1 MPLVL
6 LPWLRLLRAGTL
18 FSPAADVVAG
28 LCLAGLPWSPAA
40 AGAVAAGVCAYAGG
54 MVLNDHSDRRRDAV
68 VRPERPIPRGEIAP
82 GAALTF
88 GLALLL
94 AAVLVS
100 PAPRFHATLVLGVL
114 AYDYLFQRHPLFAAP
129 ALAALRAANLLSGPA
144 MLAAGP
150 LSGPLWIAAV
160 AYGIYIL
167 AVTVLGWLE
176 DQPDPE
182 PSLVR
187 GMLCVPPLASVLAL
201 AALPV
206 PWPAAVAAVLGAAV
220 VRDAW
225 RTATFDQAAIRR
237 RMTWLLLGT
246 MVYTALL
253 AAAGGRLVEAVAIL
267 TAVPVARRIG
277 RAIAFT

>member
-1 MPLVL
+1 MPSVL
-6 LPWLRLLRAGTL
+6 LPWLRLLRAATL

-40 AGAVAAGVCAYAGG
+40 AAAVAAGVCAYAGG
-54 MVLNDHSDRRRDAV
+54 MVLNDHADRRRDAV

-82 GAALTF
+82 GAALVL

-100 PAPRFHATLVLGVL
+100 PAPPFHAGLALGVL

-129 ALAALRAANLLSGPA
+129 AMAALRGANLLSGPA
-144 MLAAGP
+144 VLAAGSLP
-150 LSGPLWIAAV
+150 GVLWIAVA
-160 AYGIYIL
+160 AYGVYIL

-187 GMLCVPPLASVLAL
+187 GMLCVPPCAGVLAL

-206 PWPAAVAAVLGAAV
+206 RWPALVAVALGALV
-220 VRDAW
+220 VHDAW
-225 RTATFDQAAIRR
+225 RTRSFDQAAIRR

-246 MVYTALL
+246 MAYTALL
-253 AAAGGRLVEAVAIL
+253 AAAGGRHAEAVAIL
-267 TAVPVARRIG
+267 VAVPVARRIG
-277 RAIAFT
+277 RAIALT